1 MSIRFKLLMAFSVV
15 VLLAAAVAGYGHQ
28 LISSTSNLVVR
39 VYDGPLM
46 AINYARSAQLNFA
59 KARRT
64 LEGAIAVHETA
75 SPEELASI
83 DKSMKQVVEDLGVV
97 KERMAKA
104 DGFNDGIDKI
114 MPMADAWYKAG
125 MSYLKPNGAGVTQLP
140 LPDMVIAKGNAVA
153 QALDMVVENASAY
166 GFNFRMAAE
175 ETAGESKQN
184 LTFLGIAAVMAGLAM
199 AVLMAS
205 SFSRPIRHAMRVS
218 EEIASGDFSKP
229 IVSKRRDELGRLLKS
244 LDQTR
249 ATLDEVER
257 NKERVRAEQVALL
270 ESRVEEERQKMLAS
284 QEQVQAE
291 QARSAELKAEADAER
306 QKQLEAEHQAALEQ
320 ARGAEELAHLIK
332 MLGEGLAKL
341 SGGDLTVRMTDDV
354 PEAYR
359 QLIIDFNS
367 TVDRLADTVA
377 GIIAATTDVSNAAV
391 EISASTTDLSQRTE
405 EQAAGVEEITA
416 SLQEMASRA
425 KQNAEGA
432 QRANELASDMR
443 TIADNSTTVVGNTVE
458 AMSKIEASSGEISE
472 ITNVIDEIA
481 RQTNLLAL
489 NAAVEAARAGDA
501 GRGFAVVATEVRSL
515 AQRSS
520 EAAKNIKELIANSSG
535 QVKDGVALVN
545 QAGEALNKIVESI
558 REVSTLVAGITETAG
573 GQAQGIDEVNRALT
587 SLDEVTQQNS
597 ALVEENAATA
607 KTLEHQ
613 SADMAQRVAFFKL
626 GAQAAAAQGFELEP
640 EMEVAPVR
648 GAASMHQAA

>member
-1 MSIRFKLLMAFSVV
+1 MSIRIKLLLSFSVV
-15 VLLAAAVAGYGHQ
+15 VLLAAAVAGYGYQ
-28 LISSTSNLVVR
+28 LISSTSALVSGLQ
-39 VYDGPLM
+39 DGPMM
-46 AINYARSAQLNFA
+46 AANSARSAQIDFG
-59 KARRT
+59 KARRIVEKYA
-64 LEGAIAVHETA
+64 LLNKPASEEDLSQVDGAMAT
-75 SPEELASI
+75 LAS
-83 DKSMKQVVEDLGVV
+83 SVSEV
-97 KERMAKA
+97 KKRLAKA
-104 DGFNDGIDKI
+104 SGFNDGIDTI
-114 MPMADAWYKAG
+114 MPMAQEWHKAT
-125 MSYLKPNGAGVTQLP
+125 MVFLKPGETDASKRPAPETVIDAGNTLSDQ
-140 LPDMVIAKGNAVA
+140 
-153 QALDMVVENASAY
+153 LDMIADNANVY
-166 GFNFRMAAE
+166 GVNFRAAAE
-175 ETAGESKQN
+175 QAAAEAKRN
-184 LTFLGIAAVMAGLAM
+184 LTFLGIAAVVAGLLM
-199 AVLMAS
+199 AVLMAA
-205 SFSRPIRHAMRVS
+205 SFSRPIRNAMRVS
-218 EEIASGDFSKP
+218 EEIASGNFENA
-229 IVSKRRDELGRLLKS
+229 IVTKRRDELGRLLRS

-270 ESRVEEERQKMLAS
+270 EARVEEERQKMMAS

-291 QARSAELKAEADAER
+291 QARSAALKAEADAER
-306 QKQLEAEHQAALEQ
+306 QKQLEAERQAALEQ
-320 ARGAEELAHLIK
+320 ARGAEELGRLIK
-332 MLGEGLAKL
+332 ALGEGLARL
-341 SGGDLTVRMTDDV
+341 SGGDLTVRMDDDV

-359 QLIIDFNS
+359 QLISDFNA

-377 GIIAATTDVSNAAV
+377 GIIAATSDVSNAAI
-391 EISASTTDLSQRTE
+391 EISTSTTDLSQRTE
-405 EQAAGVEEITA
+405 EQAAGLEETSA
-416 SLQEMASRA
+416 SLQEMASSV
-425 KQNAEGA
+425 KKNAENA
-432 QRANELASDMR
+432 QRANEFASNMR
-443 TIADNSTTVVGNTVE
+443 TIADNSTTVVGNTVA

-520 EAAKNIKELIANSSG
+520 EAAKNIKELITNSSG

-558 REVSTLVAGITETAG
+558 RDVSTIVADIARTTNE
-573 GQAQGIDEVNRALT
+573 QADGIDQVNKALT

-626 GAQAAAAQGFELEP
+626 GDHASAARAAEY
-640 EMEVAPVR
+640 EMEMDPAPSR
-648 GAASMHQAA
+648 GGTSMHRAA

>member
-1 MSIRFKLLMAFSVV
+1 MSIRIKLLLSFSVV
-15 VLLAAAVAGYGHQ
+15 VLLAAAVAGYGYQ
-28 LISSTSNLVVR
+28 LISSTSALVSGLQ
-39 VYDGPLM
+39 DGPMM
-46 AINYARSAQLNFA
+46 AANSARSAQIDFG
-59 KARRT
+59 KARRIVEKYA
-64 LEGAIAVHETA
+64 LLNKPASEEDLSQVDGAMAT
-75 SPEELASI
+75 LAS
-83 DKSMKQVVEDLGVV
+83 SVSEV
-97 KERMAKA
+97 KKRLAKA
-104 DGFNDGIDKI
+104 SGFNDGIDTI
-114 MPMADAWYKAG
+114 MPMAQEWHKAT
-125 MSYLKPNGAGVTQLP
+125 MVFLKPGETDASKRPAPETVIDAGNTLSDQ
-140 LPDMVIAKGNAVA
+140 
-153 QALDMVVENASAY
+153 LDMIADNANVY
-166 GFNFRMAAE
+166 GVNFRAAAE
-175 ETAGESKQN
+175 QAAAEAKRN
-184 LTFLGIAAVMAGLAM
+184 LTFLGIAAVVAGLLM
-199 AVLMAS
+199 AVLMAA
-205 SFSRPIRHAMRVS
+205 SFSRPIRNAMRVS
-218 EEIASGDFSKP
+218 EEIASGNFENA
-229 IVSKRRDELGRLLKS
+229 IVTKRRDELGRLLRS

-270 ESRVEEERQKMLAS
+270 EARVEEERQKMMAS

-291 QARSAELKAEADAER
+291 QARSAALKAEADAER
-306 QKQLEAEHQAALEQ
+306 QKQLEAERQAALEQ
-320 ARGAEELAHLIK
+320 ARGAEELGRLIK
-332 MLGEGLAKL
+332 ALGEGLARL
-341 SGGDLTVRMTDDV
+341 SGGDLTVRMDDDV

-359 QLIIDFNS
+359 QLISDFNA

-377 GIIAATTDVSNAAV
+377 GIIAATSDVSNAAI
-391 EISASTTDLSQRTE
+391 EISTSTTDLSQRTE
-405 EQAAGVEEITA
+405 EQAAGLEETSA
-416 SLQEMASRA
+416 SLQEMASSV
-425 KQNAEGA
+425 KKNAENA
-432 QRANELASDMR
+432 QRANEFASNMR
-443 TIADNSTTVVGNTVE
+443 TIADNSTTVVGNTVA

-520 EAAKNIKELIANSSG
+520 EAAKNIKELITNSSG

-558 REVSTLVAGITETAG
+558 RDVSTIVADIARTTNE
-573 GQAQGIDEVNRALT
+573 QADGIDQVNKALT

-626 GAQAAAAQGFELEP
+626 GDHAAQAAEDDAVGEAA
-640 EMEVAPVR
+640 
-648 GAASMHQAA
+648 